1 MKTLKITLKKQ
12 KDDTTSTKSQFS
24 SNKINFE
31 RVLGVERDTK
41 VIKFVSQLEDLTK
54 LPKFLN
60 NKRKYFKS

>member
-31 RVLGVERDTK
+31 RVLGVEWDTK
-41 VIKFVSQLEDLTK
+41 GIKFVSQLEDLIK